1 MAMQVTETSA
11 QGLKRDFK
19 VVVPAA
25 DLAAKLE
32 NQLAEMKEKVRIN
45 GFRPGKVPTAHIRR
59 LYGKSIMGEV
69 VQEAVN
75 EANRKIV
82 DDHKLR
88 LAGSPKF
95 DIVGGQEEMEQ
106 VLEAKGDLAFTVAV
120 ETLPSFDV
128 GNFGDVA
135 VERFVVDVPES
146 DVDEAIN
153 RMADQQRAF
162 TDREGDAPAILKGD
176 KATIDFVGKID
187 GEAFEG
193 GSGEGIDIVI
203 GSGSF
208 IPGFEEQ
215 LEGVKKGEAK
225 TVSVSFPENYAAA
238 RLAGKAAT
246 FDVTVKNVAA
256 PGEIAI
262 DDEFAKKFGFD
273 TMDAFRAAVRTNIET
288 DMARGA
294 RMHTKRLLLDALDGR
309 YTFEL
314 PEGLVEQEFDG
325 IWRSVVNE
333 QTAAGKTFES
343 EGTTEEKAREDYRKI
358 AERRVRL
365 GLVLAEVGEKAGV
378 KVEDEE
384 VTKAL
389 IERLRAFPGQEQA
402 MWDYY
407 RKNPDALGEIRAPL
421 FEEKV
426 IDHILGLAK
435 VTDKHVSKDELIKM
449 NEEGDKDAA

>member
-106 VLEAKGDLAFTVAV
+106 VLEARGDLAFTVAV
-120 ETLPSFDV
+120 ETLPSFEV
-128 GNFGDVA
+128 GSFDDVA
-135 VERFVVDVPES
+135 VERYVVDVPES
-146 DVDEAIN
+146 DVEEAVS

-162 TDREGDAPAILKGD
+162 TDREGDAPAIAKGD

-187 GEAFEG
+187 GEVFEG

-215 LEGVKKGEAK
+215 LEGVKKGESK

-256 PGEIAI
+256 PGEIVI

-325 IWRSVVNE
+325 IWRSVLNE
-333 QTAAGKTFES
+333 QGAAGKSFES

-365 GLVLAEVGEKAGV
+365 GLVLAEVGEKAAV
-378 KVEDEE
+378 KVEEEE

-402 MWDYY
+402 LWDYY
-407 RKNPDALGEIRAPL
+407 RKNPEALGEIRAPL

-435 VTDKHVSKDELIKM
+435 VTDKRVSKEELIKM
-449 NEEGDKDAA
+449 NEEGEKDVG

>member
-11 QGLKRDFK
+11 EGLKRDFK

-32 NQLAEMKEKVRIN
+32 SQLAEMKEKVRIN

-106 VLEAKGDLAFTVAV
+106 VLEARGDLAFTVAV

-128 GNFGDVA
+128 GNFDDVS

-146 DVDEAIN
+146 DVDEAVN

-162 TDREGDAPAILKGD
+162 ADREGDAPAIEKGD

-187 GEAFEG
+187 GEVFEG

-225 TVSVSFPENYAAA
+225 TVAVSFPENYAAA

-273 TMDAFRAAVRTNIET
+273 TVDAFRAAVRANIEN

-309 YTFEL
+309 YAFEL

-325 IWRSVVNE
+325 IWRSVLNE
-333 QTAAGKTFES
+333 QGAAGKTFES

-407 RKNPDALGEIRAPL
+407 RKNPEALGEIRAPL

-435 VTDKHVSKDELIKM
+435 VTDKHVSREELIRM

>member
-1 MAMQVTETSA
+1 M
-11 QGLKRDFK
+11 
-19 VVVPAA
+19 
-25 DLAAKLE
+25 
-32 NQLAEMKEKVRIN
+32 
-45 GFRPGKVPTAHIRR
+45 
-59 LYGKSIMGEV
+59 
-69 VQEAVN
+69 
-75 EANRKIV
+75 
-82 DDHKLR
+82 
-88 LAGSPKF
+88 
-95 DIVGGQEEMEQ
+95 
-106 VLEAKGDLAFTVAV
+106 
-120 ETLPSFDV
+120 
-128 GNFGDVA
+128 
-135 VERFVVDVPES
+135 PES
-146 DVDEAIN
+146 DVEEAVS

-162 TDREGDAPAILKGD
+162 TDREGDAPAIAKGD

-187 GEAFEG
+187 GEVFEG

-215 LEGVKKGEAK
+215 LEGVKKGESK

-256 PGEIAI
+256 PGEIVI

-325 IWRSVVNE
+325 IWRSVLNE
-333 QTAAGKTFES
+333 QGAAGKSFES

-365 GLVLAEVGEKAGV
+365 GLVLAEVGEKAAV
-378 KVEDEE
+378 KVEEEE

-402 MWDYY
+402 LWDYY
-407 RKNPDALGEIRAPL
+407 RKNPEALGEIRAPL

-435 VTDKHVSKDELIKM
+435 VTDKRVSKEELIKM
-449 NEEGDKDAA
+449 NEEGEKDVG

>member
-1 MAMQVTETSA
+1 MQVTETSA
-11 QGLKRDFK
+11 QGLKRDYK

-32 NQLAEMKEKVRIN
+32 SQLEDMKGKVRIN
-45 GFRPGKVPTAHIRR
+45 GFRPGKVPTAHMRR

-82 DDHKLR
+82 EDNKLR
-88 LAGSPKF
+88 LAGEPKF
-95 DIVGGQEEMEQ
+95 DIVGGQTEMEQ

-120 ETLPSFDV
+120 ETLPSFDI
-128 GNFGDVA
+128 GKFDDVT
-135 VERFVVDVPES
+135 VDRFVVDVS
-146 DVDEAIN
+146 DAEVDEAIK
-153 RMADQQRAF
+153 RMADQQRAYN
-162 TDREGDAPAILKGD
+162 DKEGDAPAIANGD
-176 KATIDFVGKID
+176 RATIDFVGKID
-187 GEAFEG
+187 GEPFEG
-193 GSGEGIDIVI
+193 GSGEGIDLVV
-203 GSGSF
+203 GSKSF

-215 LEGVKKGEAK
+215 LEGVKKDESK
-225 TVSVSFPENYAAA
+225 TISVSFPENYAAA

-256 PGEIAI
+256 PGELAI

-273 TMDAFRAAVRTNIET
+273 TMEAFRAAVRSNIEA

-294 RMHTKRLLLDALDGR
+294 RVHTKRLLLDALDGR
-309 YTFEL
+309 YSFEL
-314 PEGLVEQEFDG
+314 PQGLVEQEFDG

-343 EGTTEEKAREDYRKI
+343 EGTTEEKARDEYRRI

-365 GLVLAEVGEKAGV
+365 GLVLAEVGQEAGV
-378 KVEDEE
+378 KVEDDE

-389 IERLRAFPGQEQA
+389 VERIRAFPGQEQA
-402 MWDYY
+402 LWDYY
-407 RKNPDALGEIRAPL
+407 RKNPQALGEIRAPL

-426 IDHILGLAK
+426 IDHILSQAK
-435 VTDKHVSKDELIKM
+435 VTDKHVTRDELVKM
-449 NEEGDKDAA
+449 DQDGVETAA